1 MLPFRSKGVLT
12 MPIKKAALKSMRSDK
27 KREAR
32 NSGILNELKTLSK
45 KFETLISAKNKE
57 SAQTLLKEVAKKL
70 DKALSHGIIHKNR
83 AARKKARL
91 SRKLAKLLAA

>member
-1 MLPFRSKGVLT
+1 
-12 MPIKKAALKSMRSDK
+12 MPIKKAALKRMRSDR
-27 KREAR
+27 KRETR

-45 KFETLISAKNKE
+45 KFEILISAKNKE
-57 SAQTLLKEVAKKL
+57 SAQAILKVVTQKL

-91 SRKLAKLLAA
+91 SRKLAKLSAA